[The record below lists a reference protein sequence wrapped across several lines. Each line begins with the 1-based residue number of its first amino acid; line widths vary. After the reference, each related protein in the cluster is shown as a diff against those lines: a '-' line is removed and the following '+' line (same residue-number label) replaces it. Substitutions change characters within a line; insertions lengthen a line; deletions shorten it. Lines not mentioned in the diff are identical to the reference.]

1 MILGRELTGL
11 PSKHAVVGR
20 DRCAYFI
27 WQGSGATLNDQ
38 GAAALITVQLDSERG
53 PQIRVPQGSES
64 PAFLSLF
71 DGTAVIHLGKKGQP
85 RNSGEVA
92 FFSFTTY
99 IFKMLPY

>member
-1 MILGRELTGL
+1 MFSGRELSGQ
-11 PSKHAVVGR
+11 PSKHATVGR

-53 PQIRVPQGSES
+53 PQVRIPQGAEP

-71 DGTAVIHLGKKGQP
+71 EGTAVIHKGKRGQA
-85 RNSGEVA
+85 RNSG
-92 FFSFTTY
+92 
-99 IFKMLPY
+99 M